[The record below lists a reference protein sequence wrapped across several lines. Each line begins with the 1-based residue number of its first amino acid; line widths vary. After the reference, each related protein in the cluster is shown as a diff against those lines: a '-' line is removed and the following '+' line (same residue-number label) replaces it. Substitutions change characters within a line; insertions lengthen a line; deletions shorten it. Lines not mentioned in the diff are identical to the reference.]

1 MDDPKVIFEYF
12 EKEIE
17 EVQYLAS
24 ELEFDSTHAL
34 HQHVISLY
42 GSIIELSSSIKVL
55 YQSGHLTA
63 IPVLLRTILEAF
75 VDLCNLCQDP
85 KYGYSLIMNSHNESL
100 RFLKAA
106 QNDQNIYTNMI
117 AQDPNIDEHI
127 ANFEAK
133 IDALKT
139 NGNKRLNVR
148 ERFEKA
154 DMGDEYQ
161 TIYSMLCTASHNDIR
176 ALRTR
181 HLVIDGK
188 SFSLEVFKKEDTQ
201 AMYEFLGI
209 ASELLW
215 RSTNEIHGLLA
226 SGKDKELKSLRDD
239 LNKIRG
245 DA

>member
-1 MDDPKVIFEYF
+1 MDDPKIIFSFF

-17 EVQYLAS
+17 EVLSLAS
-24 ELEFDSTHAL
+24 KLEFDSGHAL

-42 GSIIELSSSIKVL
+42 GSIVELSSSIKVL
-55 YQSGHLTA
+55 YQSGHFTA

-85 KYGYSLIMNSHNESL
+85 TYGYSLIMNSHNESL

-106 QNDQNIYTNMI
+106 QNDQNVYANMI
-117 AQDPNIDEHI
+117 AQDPDIDEHI
-127 ANFEAK
+127 SNFETK
-133 IDALKT
+133 IGTLKT
-139 NGNKRLNVR
+139 NGHKRLNVR

-161 TIYSMLCTASHNDIR
+161 TIYNMLCTASHNDIR
-176 ALRTR
+176 ALHSR
-181 HLVIDGK
+181 HLVISGRL
-188 SFSLEVFKKEDTQ
+188 FSLEIFKKEDTQ
-201 AMYEFLGI
+201 TMYEQLGI

-215 RSTNEIHGLLA
+215 RATNEIHGLLK
-226 SGKDKELKSLRDD
+226 SRQDKELQSLRDD